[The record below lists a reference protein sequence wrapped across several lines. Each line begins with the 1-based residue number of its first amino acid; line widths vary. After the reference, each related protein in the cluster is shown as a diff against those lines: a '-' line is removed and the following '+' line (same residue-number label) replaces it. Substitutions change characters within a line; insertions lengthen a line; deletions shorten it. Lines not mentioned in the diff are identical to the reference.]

1 MRPTIFL
8 IDDDEDILE
17 FYQSVFQAEEEKFEV
32 KAFDRVE
39 KAMAAMEQGTLPDTF
54 LVDIMMPGMDGIEF
68 TEIMHERRMNRPVI
82 VVSGYAE
89 KEHAIRALNAGA
101 FALLEKPVSA
111 ALILNATQRA
121 VAFHYALSS
130 AEALLKRQEELI
142 KNLEC
147 LKNNYEDRLIEL
159 ENQMIEIKG
168 HLGNN
173 KMGGMQA
180 LTMLKEYRMIN
191 AMISSAKK
199 ELESIKEQFDLGSM
213 WR

>member
-82 VVSGYAE
+82 VVSGYA
-89 KEHAIRALNAGA
+89 
-101 FALLEKPVSA
+101 
-111 ALILNATQRA
+111 
-121 VAFHYALSS
+121 
-130 AEALLKRQEELI
+130 
-142 KNLEC
+142 
-147 LKNNYEDRLIEL
+147 
-159 ENQMIEIKG
+159 
-168 HLGNN
+168 
-173 KMGGMQA
+173 
-180 LTMLKEYRMIN
+180 
-191 AMISSAKK
+191 
-199 ELESIKEQFDLGSM
+199 
-213 WR
+213 